1 MRDERYP
8 YWGVCDVESC
18 DNENCNGGGCWRE
31 TGYWRVCA
39 THSAAWRRG
48 EPQPAM
54 KREAIEREATRNKKT
69 GELPLPSDTALADAL
84 NAIKTQ
90 AVEIGRLKGKS
101 NSEKM

>member
-1 MRDERYP
+1 
-8 YWGVCDVESC
+8 
-18 DNENCNGGGCWRE
+18 
-31 TGYWRVCA
+31 
-39 THSAAWRRG
+39 
-48 EPQPAM
+48 M